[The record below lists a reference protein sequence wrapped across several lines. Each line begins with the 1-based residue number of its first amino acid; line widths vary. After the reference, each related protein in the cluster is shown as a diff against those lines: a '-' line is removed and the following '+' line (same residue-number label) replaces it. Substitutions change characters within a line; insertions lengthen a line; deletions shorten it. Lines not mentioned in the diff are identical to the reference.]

1 MRKVTLL
8 LSCTFVFVFA
18 LSNQTRAAVPQLI
31 NYQGRVTDSAGVP
44 LDGPFDIVQFTIY
57 DAESAG
63 NAIWFEEH
71 TTIVVTDGLFNVLLG
86 SVTELVDTVFND
98 TNRYLGISLDGGV
111 SEIMPRTRLVTT
123 PYAFRVNTVDG
134 ASGGT
139 ISGDVVIQS
148 DLTVD
153 GNIGI
158 GTTSPTTYL
167 HIKGPTGPTGGDFLR
182 IEPTDLSAIP
192 KISIRHTDGS
202 EVMILSA
209 NPTGASIHGIGGA
222 PLYLGAGGFVRQ
234 TIHSSGN
241 VGIGT
246 TTPSEKLDVVGN
258 IKITGDLTVSGNII
272 GSTPWTSLPLASGY
286 NNYVDSHG
294 GDFQICEYRK
304 IGDIVYLRGLIHK
317 TDHATIG
324 AGAIMAIL
332 PAGFKP
338 QNSLGFAQAQTRRV
352 DILQSG
358 EIIAQFA
365 STSNEFVFLDGIFF
379 STSP

>member
-1 MRKVTLL
+1 MRRVTLIL
-8 LSCTFVFVFA
+8 ACAVIFVLA
-18 LSNQTRAAVPQLI
+18 LSNQTRAAAPQLI
-31 NYQGRVTDSAGVP
+31 NYQGILTDSTGASLDTTVDITFGIYENAVGLTPIWVEGHAGV
-44 LDGPFDIVQFTIY
+44 
-57 DAESAG
+57 
-63 NAIWFEEH
+63 
-71 TTIVVTDGLFNVLLG
+71 VVTGGLFSVLLG
-86 SVTELVDTVFND
+86 SFSLLDVTLFGGSVL
-98 TNRYLGISLDGGV
+98 YLGITVGADPQISPRIELVSVPYSFNSLHADTADFADTAAFSVLAAIAEIAIYADSTRVADSLDGFS
-111 SEIMPRTRLVTT
+111 SEDFSLTGHSHGG
-123 PYAFRVNTVDG
+123 G
-134 ASGGT
+134 ASGWTDDGT
-139 ISGDVVIQS
+139 AVRLDASGDS
-148 DLTVD
+148 
-153 GNIGI
+153 
-158 GTTSPTTYL
+158 
-167 HIKGPTGPTGGDFLR
+167 
-182 IEPTDLSAIP
+182 
-192 KISIRHTDGS
+192 
-202 EVMILSA
+202 
-209 NPTGASIHGIGGA
+209 
-222 PLYLGAGGFVRQ
+222 
-234 TIHSSGN
+234 

-246 TTPSEKLDVVGN
+246 TTPTEKLDVVGN

-317 TDHATIG
+317 TDHATIA